1 MGKKSYNRKIVKS
14 LSVVALSSS
23 FILGSIGHLDLTKAA
38 GYSKTEDILANL
50 TPQQRDALNQL
61 SVNEE
66 IGLQIPADIDQTST
80 EQTSVIVQFAN
91 QPTKVAQLQASLE
104 GQTLTTDESTKLI
117 DQDHQTFNQDVDQ
130 LLIDDNNKK
139 VDYKITRSYKNAFN
153 GVSMN
158 LPANQI
164 KNLLKSKA
172 VKTVW
177 SNETF
182 SIEPPTAD
190 DNDQLKADEAKV
202 GNYTPYDG
210 LDRLHSEGFTGKG
223 IKVGILD
230 TGMDYNHPDLK
241 DAYKGGYDFVDNDNN
256 PMETTYAD
264 WKKSGQPETNASSG
278 TTYYTEHGTHVA
290 GIIGGRGK
298 ADSEYKMLGAA
309 PEADLYSY
317 RVLGPYGS
325 GTTDAIMAGIDRAVK
340 DGMDVLNLS
349 LGNSLNDPLYAT
361 SIALNN
367 AVLSGVTAVVAAG
380 NSGDQM
386 YTLGSPGAAALALT
400 VGASSISLN
409 AYQYAGVQNGIN
421 YTLRQLARNYSD
433 DLTQLKGK
441 TFTLVDVGLAR
452 TPADFTGKNLNG
464 NIAFIKRGTNAL
476 IDKIKNAKTRGAVG
490 VIMYNDE
497 LNQAE
502 GPINA
507 FLGESV
513 DAIPSFTV
521 SNSDGKQILAALQS
535 GNAKFSFGDYSIIHS
550 TSDELA
556 GFSSRGPSRVNYDIK
571 PEVTAP
577 GVSIMST
584 VPFYVNN
591 KTVDGS
597 KPEDYKYAYER
608 LSGTSMATPY
618 VAGVSALLL
627 QSNKDLQPAD
637 VKSILMNTADP
648 LSKNYSVFEIGSG
661 RVDAYEAIHSN
672 VELEV
677 NDQTPTINEKG
688 KLKTIKELTGGI
700 SFGSFGFNDQDIT
713 DDRTVTLKNRSEKA
727 KTFNVNVKFQ
737 TGLRGSLDAAKNN
750 VTLTGPTSVKLNG
763 ISSKNIKFNL
773 TIPKT
778 AEKGTYEGYIVFTNA
793 TDPTETYQIPFG
805 GRVVNEGIDTLTIL
819 NPMYSGDTTV
829 PDKSIPV
836 MQFKFSLKSHMRTI
850 DFVVQDADTGEDVG
864 YLASYD
870 TRTVNENIVYGAPDG
885 FRGFYYPFTG
895 DSKNPIANSVVV
907 AKPGH
912 YKLRMIGTNDQGK
925 TFSKSAD
932 FIYEKGLP
940 TMTSSFDSLDQKVIE
955 YKDSQFD
962 ANGQFLYD
970 FNIHVNDPEV
980 ADANKAGIPIDQ
992 SSNQVRV
999 YNYNGNPYPPVNTD
1013 KNGDYK
1019 DQILVLKG
1027 KYPYKTSFY
1036 ANDAARNFTSN
1047 ATAFLRVMMVP
1058 ENYPYYYLKANKKTA
1073 SMGDT
1078 INYSFRSN
1086 NMKNL
1091 KTAKITVPIIKQ
1103 DNKDLATIKN
1113 VVVNDAVKQYGDAQV
1128 SVTSVVTSQYE
1139 TDYTITFNYLGNTP
1153 LPEDMQLFNF
1163 DVETAKQYWRDFPV
1177 FWYGMEY
1184 TGSMTDQSGVVTNK
1198 VYSYMEA
1205 FDLKQTYS
1213 RLEGQMKLEG
1223 TIDPATG
1230 STNFKLD
1237 QQNIGAKVTV
1247 TSYDGKDVKDAF
1259 FTTKNGNYVVEP
1271 LKADPKPYTLKVDVP
1286 GHFTM
1291 YQQLVMF
1298 DEVRGELL
1306 GRRLG
1311 FNLLQAKAGDTN
1323 KDNVIDIL
1331 DALNLQT
1338 YWGTNHSGADLNFD
1352 GVVDKK
1358 DMDYV
1363 VKNFGLQNNF
1373 VPNPPKAKTSYKGVT
1388 LDDVLTQL
1396 GLK

>member
-1 MGKKSYNRKIVKS
+1 MGKKYYNRKIVKS

-23 FILGSIGHLDLTKAA
+23 FILGSLGHLDFTKAA

-50 TPQQRDALNQL
+50 TPQQRAALNQL
-61 SVNEE
+61 STNEE
-66 IGLQIPADIDQTST
+66 AGLQISSDIDQSST
-80 EQTSVIVQFAN
+80 KQTSVIVQFAN

-104 GQTLTTDESTKLI
+104 GQSLTADEASKLI
-117 DQDHQTFNQDVDQ
+117 DQDHATFNEDVGQ
-130 LLIDDNNKK
+130 ILIDDNKK
-139 VDYKITRSYKNAFN
+139 QVDYKITRSYKNAFN
-153 GVSMN
+153 GVSIS

-182 SIEPPTAD
+182 SIDPPEA
-190 DNDQLKADEAKV
+190 NNEQLKADEEKV

-210 LDRLHSEGFTGKG
+210 FDRLHAEGFTGKG

-230 TGMDYNHPDLK
+230 TGIDYNHPDLK
-241 DAYKGGYDFVDNDNN
+241 DAFKGGYDFVDNDND

-264 WKKSGQPETNASSG
+264 WKKSGKPESNGSSV
-278 TTYYTEHGTHVA
+278 YYTEHGTHVA

-309 PEADLYSY
+309 PEADIYSY

-325 GTTDAIMAGIDRAVK
+325 GTTDAIIAGLDKAVK
-340 DGMDVLNLS
+340 DGMDVINMS
-349 LGNSLNDPLYAT
+349 LGASLNDPLFAT
-361 SIALNN
+361 SVAVNN
-367 AVLSGVTAVVAAG
+367 AVLSGVTTVVAAG

-386 YTLGSPGAAALALT
+386 YTLGSPGASALALT
-400 VGASSISLN
+400 VGASSISLD
-409 AYQYAGVQNGIN
+409 AYQYAAVQNGVN
-421 YTLRQLARNYSD
+421 YNVRQLARNYSD
-433 DLTQLKGK
+433 NLTQLKGK
-441 TFTLVDVGLAR
+441 TYQLVDVGLAR
-452 TPADFTGKNLNG
+452 TTADFNGKDLNG
-464 NIAFIKRGTNAL
+464 KIAFIKRGTNAI
-476 IDKIKNAKTRGAVG
+476 IDKIKNAKIRGAVG
-490 VIMYNDE
+490 VLMYNDE
-497 LNQAE
+497 VNQAE

-513 DAIPSFTV
+513 DAVPSFTI
-521 SNSDGKQILAALQS
+521 SNSDGKQILAAIQAGKTS
-535 GNAKFSFGDYSIIHS
+535 FSFGDYSIIH
-550 TSDELA
+550 TASDELA

-577 GVSIMST
+577 GVAIMST

-591 KTVDGS
+591 KTVDGT
-597 KPEDYKYAYER
+597 KTDDYKYAYER
-608 LSGTSMATPY
+608 LSGTSMATPF

-648 LSKNYSVFEIGSG
+648 LLKNYSVFEIGSG
-661 RVDAYEAIHSN
+661 RVDAYEAINSS
-672 VELEV
+672 VELQV
-677 NDQTPTINEKG
+677 VDKTSTSNDKG
-688 KLKTIKELTGGI
+688 KLKTIKELTGGM
-700 SFGSFGFNDQDIT
+700 SFGSYGFNDQDIT

-737 TGLRGSLDAAKNN
+737 AGLRGSLDAASNG
-750 VTLTGPTSVKLNG
+750 VTLTGPTSVKLSA

-773 TIPKT
+773 NIPKT
-778 AEKGTYEGYIVFTNA
+778 AEKGTYEGYIVFTNDA
-793 TDPTETYQIPFG
+793 DPTETYQIPFG
-805 GRVVNEGIDTLTIL
+805 GRVVNEGIDTLTIS
-819 NPMYSGDTTV
+819 NPMFSGDT
-829 PDKSIPV
+829 SIPQRANLQ
-836 MQFKFSLKSHMRTI
+836 MSFKFSLKSHMKTI
-850 DFVVQDADTGEDVG
+850 DFVVQDATTGEDLG
-864 YLASYD
+864 LLASY
-870 TRTVNENIVYGAPDG
+870 NGISIKENTVYGVPTG
-885 FRGFYYPFTG
+885 FNGSYFPFTG
-895 DSKNPIANSVVV
+895 DPKNPISNSIVL
-907 AKPGH
+907 AKTGH
-912 YKLRMIGTNDQGK
+912 YKLRIVGTNDQGK

-932 FIYEKGLP
+932 FIYEKGQP

-970 FNIHVNDPEV
+970 FHMKVTDPEV
-980 ADANKAGIPIDQ
+980 ETANQAGIPIDQ
-992 SSNQVRV
+992 SSNQIVA
-999 YNYNGNPYPPVNTD
+999 YNHAGWPSLPINMDKDGNHN
-1013 KNGDYK
+1013 

-1027 KYPYKTSFY
+1027 VVPYKISFV
-1036 ANDAARNFTSN
+1036 ANDAARNFTANLTSI
-1047 ATAFLRVMMVP
+1047 LRIMFVP
-1058 ENYPYYYLKANKKTA
+1058 ETYPYYYLKANKQTA

-1091 KTAKITVPIIKQ
+1091 KTAKISIPVIVQ
-1103 DNKDLATIKN
+1103 DGRELATIEN
-1113 VVVNDAVKQYGDAQV
+1113 VVVSDAVKQYGDAQV
-1128 SVTSVVTSQYE
+1128 SVTKTTGTYE
-1139 TDYTITFNYLGNTP
+1139 STYNITFNYLGDKP

-1163 DVETAKQYWRDFPV
+1163 DLVTAKRFSKDFPIV
-1177 FWYGMEY
+1177 QSNMEFN
-1184 TGSMTDQSGVVTNK
+1184 GSTIDQSNVETNK
-1198 VYSYMEA
+1198 VYSYLEV
-1205 FDLKQTYS
+1205 FDLKQPSYS

-1223 TIDPATG
+1223 TFNPATG
-1230 STNFKLD
+1230 QTNFAID
-1237 QQNIGAKVTV
+1237 QLKIGAKVTV
-1247 TSYDGKDVKDAF
+1247 TSYDGKNVVDAV
-1259 FTTKNGNYVVEP
+1259 FTNKNGNYIVDP
-1271 LKADPKPYTLKVDVP
+1271 LVADTKPYTIKVDVP

-1291 YQQLVMF
+1291 SKELVLS
-1298 DEVRGELL
+1298 DDVRGETV

-1311 FNLLQAKAGDTN
+1311 FNLAQAKAGDTN

-1338 YWGTNHSGADLNFD
+1338 YWGFNKSGCDLNFD

-1363 VKNFGLQNNF
+1363 VKNYGLQNST

-1388 LDDVLTQL
+1388 LDDVLNQL